1 MKKCAVILSLFLLL
15 SGCSGPPSEVETGMA
30 LRSKLLQAAECS
42 FDAVITA
49 DYGDKLHTFSMQCKA
64 DSKGNLAFTV
74 TEPETISWISG
85 KLSGEGGI
93 LTFGDRALHFDLP
106 AEDQLS
112 PVSAPWILMKTLR
125 SGYLISACTEGE
137 SVRLSIDDSYEADPL
152 RLDIWLDRQ
161 QLPSRADILHDGRR
175 ILSVA
180 VANFQIL

>member
-1 MKKCAVILSLFLLL
+1 MKKCAVILALFWLF
-15 SGCSGPPSEVETGMA
+15 SGCSGPPSEMETGME

-42 FDAVITA
+42 FDTVITA

-64 DSKGNLAFTV
+64 DSEGEIFFTV
-74 TEPETISWISG
+74 TEPEMISGIEG
-85 KLSGEGGI
+85 KLSGGGGK
-93 LTFGDRALHFDLP
+93 LVFEDTALHFELL
-106 AEDQLS
+106 AEEQLS

-125 SGYLISACTEGE
+125 SGYITSACTEGE
-137 SVRLSIDDSYEADPL
+137 SVRLSIDDSYKEDPL

-161 QLPSRADILHDGRR
+161 QLPERADILYDGRR